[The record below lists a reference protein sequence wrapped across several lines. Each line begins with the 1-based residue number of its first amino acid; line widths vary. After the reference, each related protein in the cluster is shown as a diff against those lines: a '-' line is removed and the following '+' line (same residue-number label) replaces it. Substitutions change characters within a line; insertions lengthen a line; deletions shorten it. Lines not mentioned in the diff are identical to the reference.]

1 MLVMGREGEWCG
13 ELLMQT
19 WQVSDEGLDNHVL
32 LHHVEGHVGVGEMGR
47 RPHQGRPENDC

>member
-1 MLVMGREGEWCG
+1 MGREGEWCG

-32 LHHVEGHVGVGEMGR
+32 LHHVEGHVGVGEVGR
-47 RPHQGRPENDC
+47 WPHQGRPENDC